1 LTGENKKA
9 VQGKRL
15 ISIRE
20 AGEYLSRSPWTIAE
34 MVRTGKIPYVRDG
47 KRKLLDLQD
56 LDAWIDSNKFIE
68 HDTGPLP
75 YLKKPL
81 DIHY

>member
-1 LTGENKKA
+1 MTADSKKTF
-9 VQGKRL
+9 QGKRL
-15 ISIRE
+15 ISIKE
-20 AGEYLSRSPWTIAE
+20 AGAYLSRSPWTVAE
-34 MVRTGKIPYVRDG
+34 MVRTGKLPYVRDC

-75 YLKKPL
+75 YLKKP
-81 DIHY
+81 Y